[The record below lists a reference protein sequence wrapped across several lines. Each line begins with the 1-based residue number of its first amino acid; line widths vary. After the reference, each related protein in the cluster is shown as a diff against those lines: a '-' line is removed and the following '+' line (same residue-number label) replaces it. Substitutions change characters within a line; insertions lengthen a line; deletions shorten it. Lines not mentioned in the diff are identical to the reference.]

1 MPGDALQ
8 ARAIFIDQI
17 KIEVAAVGVGHVGGE
32 DDALAVR
39 MEKRRKVG
47 GAVARHLPLVAAIGL
62 HYENLEAL
70 RAQKG
75 SLEQLLIIG
84 LLLGRLRVEGAIGDL
99 LAIGGEKWPS
109 IVAQISGQATQA
121 LAVRIHCVDVEVA
134 VAQRSETNLLA
145 VARDSGLGV
154 VAGIVSQ
161 AFDARPIGARA
172 VDLKLRKKFPD
183 VTLAIVRRRRAF
195 GARGACRGVDDSLA
209 VRKKVA
215 ARGLATPRRDH
226 TLVPA
231 GEIHRVDLGAPPL
244 AHRGLKDELLVVSR
258 KVGFGVLPSEGE
270 LPNVAQVP
278 PLLGQQQ
285 ARVVLGRCCA
295 YMRLRQIYTMDLA
308 G

>member
-17 KIEVAAVGVGHVGGE
+17 KIEVTAAGVGHVGGE

-84 LLLGRLRVEGAIGDL
+84 LLLGRLRVEGAIDDL

-109 IVAQISGQATQA
+109 IVAQLSGQATHV
-121 LAVRIHCVDVEVA
+121 LAVRSHCVDVEVA
-134 VAQRSETNLLA
+134 VAQGSENNLLA
-145 VARDSGLGV
+145 VARDSGLGG
-154 VAGIVSQ
+154 VAGIVRH
-161 AFDARPIGARA
+161 AFDARPLGARA

-183 VTLAIVRRRRAF
+183 VTLAIVRRQRAF

-215 ARGLATPRRDH
+215 ARGLATPGRDH

-231 GEIHRVDLGAPPL
+231 GEVHRVDLGGRRIIKKKIKDDML
-244 AHRGLKDELLVVSR
+244 VLRG
-258 KVGFGVLPSEGE
+258 
-270 LPNVAQVP
+270 
-278 PLLGQQQ
+278 
-285 ARVVLGRCCA
+285 
-295 YMRLRQIYTMDLA
+295 
-308 G
+308 